1 MFDQAHLLY
10 IDTDWW
16 SASYCSCIV
25 STYKVVDKQIEW
37 QFTLNLGMVK
47 RNQGVHTL
55 AASGLL
61 QFAVKLMDMS
71 LSRRQLQ
78 LFRRKTNRNHFI
90 SSAPSI
96 SAKIPTFRHLAIKW
110 LRLQRRHE
118 WGAEIESLNLCLG
131 FKSEKKKQKIVN
143 PVSCPVVF
151 SPTFPLCF
159 LSISTENFND
169 VNYSCPVEVKL
180 LQFDLR
186 IAS

>member
-1 MFDQAHLLY
+1 
-10 IDTDWW
+10 
-16 SASYCSCIV
+16 
-25 STYKVVDKQIEW
+25 
-37 QFTLNLGMVK
+37 MVK

-110 LRLQRRHE
+110 LRLQRRLE
-118 WGAEIESLNLCLG
+118 WGAEIYTCQSSKIREFYRKFKHKPILENIKFKVGIAIFMFYNLEKLCCMLATICGKYLICIHFRPSLNKRYSLNIHIEHLPPNG
-131 FKSEKKKQKIVN
+131 YT
-143 PVSCPVVF
+143 PVLFTSCA
-151 SPTFPLCF
+151 C
-159 LSISTENFND
+159 
-169 VNYSCPVEVKL
+169 YSH
-180 LQFDLR
+180 
-186 IAS
+186 

>member
-1 MFDQAHLLY
+1 
-10 IDTDWW
+10 
-16 SASYCSCIV
+16 V

-96 SAKIPTFRHLAIKW
+96 SAKVPTFRHLAIKW

-131 FKSEKKKQKIVN
+131 FMFYNLKK
-143 PVSCPVVF
+143 
-151 SPTFPLCF
+151 LCCMLATICGKYLICIHF
-159 LSISTENFND
+159 RPSLNKR
-169 VNYSCPVEVKL
+169 YSLNIHIEH
-180 LQFDLR
+180 
-186 IAS
+186 